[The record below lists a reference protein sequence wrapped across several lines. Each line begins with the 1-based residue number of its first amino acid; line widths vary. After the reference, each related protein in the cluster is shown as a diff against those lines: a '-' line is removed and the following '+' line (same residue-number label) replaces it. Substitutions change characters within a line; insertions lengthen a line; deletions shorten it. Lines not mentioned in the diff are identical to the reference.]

1 MFYASFFFL
10 SICQALERF
19 KGIAVRRKPLNS
31 SLALSPVNSGR
42 RFQFPA
48 PVVAAKSVIGP
59 HLVSSLKEHTA
70 RALPSPQGQGQGQT
84 AQIDAAPVLETATQE
99 RCTPSN
105 CDSAQ
110 GNAPNNGDQTPPA
123 RPPSQLP
130 GPVAGVVSTPVIQ
143 ESYSLLKEIF
153 GTNR

>member
-1 MFYASFFFL
+1 M
-10 SICQALERF
+10 
-19 KGIAVRRKPLNS
+19 
-31 SLALSPVNSGR
+31 
-42 RFQFPA
+42 
-48 PVVAAKSVIGP
+48 VAAKSVIGP

-70 RALPSPQGQGQGQT
+70 RALPSPQGQGQT

-99 RCTPSN
+99 RCAPSN